1 MKTKIFIGFILAI
14 AIIGYMPIF
23 ASAKVGEELV
33 ILDFDTGDKPN
44 NLGGDFGAWDKDP
57 NDDTQWCEISFEY
70 GDDAAGEPDGYSL
83 RLSYDVD
90 SPSPAYNGFWTKLE
104 GEDFSDYNT
113 LNLYVKGDSEKGF
126 TKRIKVELKD
136 YQKTAAYIIS
146 GITDKWQ
153 KVSIPFEK
161 FRTISDWSSM
171 NEFVIVFDDINSSPK
186 VGSILIDQVTVSS
199 E

>member
-1 MKTKIFIGFILAI
+1 MKTRMVVGLILVVAI
-14 AIIGYMPIF
+14 VGYMPMI
-23 ASAKVGEELV
+23 ASAQGGEELV

-70 GDDAAGEPDGYSL
+70 GDDALGEPDGYSL

-113 LNLYVKGDSEKGF
+113 LTLYVKGDPEKGF
-126 TKRIKVELKD
+126 TKRLKVELKD

-153 KVSIPFEK
+153 KFSIPFEK
-161 FRTISDWSSM
+161 FRTIQDWSSM
-171 NEFVIVFDDINSSPK
+171 NEFVIVFDDINSNPK
-186 VGSILIDQVTVSS
+186 EGSILFDQVTVSR